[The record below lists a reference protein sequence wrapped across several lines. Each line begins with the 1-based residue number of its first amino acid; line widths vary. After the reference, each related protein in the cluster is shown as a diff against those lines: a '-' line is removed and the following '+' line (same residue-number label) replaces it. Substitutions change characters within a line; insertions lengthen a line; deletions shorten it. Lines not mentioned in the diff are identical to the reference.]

1 MIHSLVSWNLRNW
14 RACGYKTQPL
24 ASTEAYNVVSIF
36 YKARNRLFWRKS
48 GTQGALTG
56 VGLSIGYPMAING
69 SPSGVAVM
77 TATPGGPAEKAG
89 ILPGDIILAIDNTST
104 EDMDIYDAAERL
116 Q

>member
-1 MIHSLVSWNLRNW
+1 
-14 RACGYKTQPL
+14 
-24 ASTEAYNVVSIF
+24 
-36 YKARNRLFWRKS
+36 
-48 GTQGALTG
+48 
-56 VGLSIGYPMAING
+56 MAING

-89 ILPGDIILAIDNTST
+89 ILPGDIILAIDDRST